1 MRNRSKYHSGKS
13 RDYGVNLCEGC
24 LEKQRE
30 IDRLREEVQ
39 RLRVKLNL
47 RERKQQEGVFGSST
61 PSSLKP
67 LKTNSD
73 EAKRARR
80 GGAKN
85 GHPGHGRSACSASEA
100 DEIRRVELSE
110 QC

>member
-1 MRNRSKYHSGKS
+1 MKYELHKPT
-13 RDYGVNLCEGC
+13 DYGFNLCEGC

-39 RLRVKLNL
+39 RLKVRLNQ
-47 RERKQQEGVFGSST
+47 RERQQKEGVFGSST

-67 LKTNSD
+67 LKPNS
-73 EAKRARR
+73 KQGQSQKR

-85 GHPGHGRSACSASEA
+85 GHPGHGRL
-100 DEIRRVELSE
+100 LSTTMHLHGKALND
-110 QC
+110 Q